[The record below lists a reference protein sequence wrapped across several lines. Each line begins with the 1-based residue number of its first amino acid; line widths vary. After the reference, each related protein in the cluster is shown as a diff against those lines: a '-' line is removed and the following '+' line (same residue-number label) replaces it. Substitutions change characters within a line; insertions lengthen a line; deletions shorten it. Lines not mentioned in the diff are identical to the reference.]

1 MYPLEENIS
10 VARVTRGFLGCGGLY
25 FAEKVGLNEFVI
37 IFRDLKGA
45 RIACGV
51 RAIDHHPVEVCCKL
65 TQKKNNNQPPEL
77 FPVAVRTRMSQ
88 SCLSA

>member
-65 TQKKNNNQPPEL
+65 TQKKQQPTTRTIPSCC
-77 FPVAVRTRMSQ
+77 PHKDVAV
-88 SCLSA
+88 LS